1 MTDYEAKIIQ
11 LLKENGNCIDGFNN
25 LLKLGGF
32 NPNTLEKY
40 LKSMKKRHLIEVTE
54 IDRKSKRYCI
64 PNNSFEWTATNFFNE
79 FNSITNDLKTK
90 DPTDKEKI
98 LLIASDIRM
107 AFQTLGN
114 IVAIQLYEEHV
125 SRDHTKVQEIE
136 KLKSDIWKRIELN
149 LEQLS
154 VNDRIKV
161 LSALITKPTPPLSL
175 DEYRK
180 THQSSSKIPTGT
192 IRATLKIVPPSEKGA
207 S

>member
-11 LLKENGNCIDGFNN
+11 LLKENCNCIDGFNN
-25 LLKLGGF
+25 LLKLGRF

-64 PNNSFEWTATNFFNE
+64 PNDSFEWTATNFFKE
-79 FNSITNDLKTK
+79 FDSITNDLKTK
-90 DPTDKEKI
+90 DLTDKEMI
-98 LLIASDIRM
+98 LLIASDIRL

-114 IVAIQLYEEHV
+114 IVAIQLYEAHV
-125 SRDHTKVQEIE
+125 SQDDKKVQAVED
-136 KLKSDIWKRIELN
+136 LKRDLWKRIELN
-149 LEQLS
+149 LRQLS

-180 THQSSSKIPTGT
+180 THQPSSKIPTGA
-192 IRATLKIVPPSEKGA
+192 IHATLKIVPPSEKE
-207 S
+207 